1 MEGFG
6 LGSDRVGYAAAKAE
20 EEAARVAAEE
30 GADSDAAKA
39 AREEADAAASK
50 AEPFASWTAPGEAA
64 AESELGLSYK
74 GTQIDRVRN
83 GVFVGGGTIPGVCH
97 VRDFIP
103 DETHAVRFTD
113 EGVVGLLNHGKDRN
127 FSEFFITTR
136 RNCSF
141 MDGYHVGFGRVVG
154 EDALETLRKLDQL
167 YHIKGKPVSP
177 VTVAECGVC
186 E

>member
-1 MEGFG
+1 M
-6 LGSDRVGYAAAKAE
+6 
-20 EEAARVAAEE
+20 AAEQ
-30 GADSDAAKA
+30 GADSEAAQA
-39 AREEADAAASK
+39 AREEA
-50 AEPFASWTAPGEAA
+50 EAA
-64 AESELGLSYK
+64 AARAERFGSWTSPEEKEGGGEQEGLGLSYE

-103 DETHAVRFTD
+103 DETHAVRFTE

-154 EDALETLRKLDQL
+154 DDALETLRKLDQL

-177 VTVAECGVC
+177 VTVAGCGVC